1 MARVFDVVEYPSEM
15 ADELVHRFPE
25 TGIADLRF
33 GSQVIVRE
41 SQAAVFFR
49 DGRALDV
56 LGPGRHT
63 ISTANVPLLTNLLGK
78 LFGDRTPFTA
88 EVYFV
93 SMREFADR
101 KWGTPQPIIVRNTGV
116 GLGIALLQGFG
127 TYSFQVKDPQQFV
140 TQIVGQL
147 GAYRTSDIETRLRT
161 MLLSRLQD
169 LLGETTSQKNVLDL
183 IGLTDELGAG
193 VRAKSQDDFLAIGLL
208 LKSFYIGNLKP
219 SDKSAKELREM
230 GMLDM
235 QTYTQLQAADAMRDA
250 AQNPSGGAGLTAGIG
265 AGMGIGNVL
274 SGSLAGMTQG
284 QSQTQPTTPSASN
297 VMPDIMTPSEAAGF
311 LKVSEEDVVAAINA
325 GDLKARKIGSA
336 YRISK
341 DALQDYLRG
350 RFYKSVQKKVGTNAN
365 LFYSTRWLY
374 ESTPVSYPQ
383 PPRSVQP
390 RHMTMAR
397 MSPHP
402 VLRNH

>member
-63 ISTANVPLLTNLLGK
+63 ITTANVPLLTDLLGK

-88 EVYFV
+88 EIYFV

-101 KWGTPQPIIVRNTGV
+101 KWGTPQPIIVRNTGI

-127 TYSFQVKDPQQFV
+127 TYSFQVTDPQQFV

-193 VRAKSQDDFLAIGLL
+193 VRAKAQDDFLALGLL

-284 QSQTQPTTPSASN
+284 SAQTQPTTPAAAN
-297 VMPDIMTPSEAAGF
+297 GMPDIMTPSEAAGF
-311 LKVSEEDVVAAINA
+311 LKVSEEDVIAAINA
-325 GDLKARKIGSA
+325 GELKARKIGSA
-336 YRISK
+336 YRVSK
-341 DALQDYLRG
+341 ESLQEYLRG
-350 RFYKSVQKKVGTNAN
+350 
-365 LFYSTRWLY
+365 
-374 ESTPVSYPQ
+374 
-383 PPRSVQP
+383 
-390 RHMTMAR
+390 
-397 MSPHP
+397 
-402 VLRNH
+402 